1 MFIDVTYQDWLATGE
16 AERPAL
22 ALAVINKY
30 RSSVDFHMAQ
40 TADRYFHTD
49 GTAVASKTVLKARKL
64 KGKDEKGRERYFA
77 GMEDVVGNRVPSNFF
92 FRFVTQQ
99 NQYLLANGVTLED
112 AEMKARLGVGFDKA
126 LEQIGEKALIHG
138 VCFGYWNLDHLESIP
153 AYADDLSGAVAL
165 LDERTSE
172 AGVVVQFWQLA
183 TDRPLYFRVF
193 EADGLTE
200 YRSSKQLLEVVAPK
214 RAYRQTWM
222 RDAIGAAL
230 VGEDNYSALPVIPFY
245 ASESKRSELSPAI
258 KSKIDLYDNI
268 LSDFGDN
275 LDRANDV
282 YWVLNNFGG
291 TTDDIVQMLEDIRR
305 IKAVANI
312 SDGTGNGSTV
322 EPRTIEV
329 PYEARKAA
337 LELLNK
343 ALYQDFMALSM
354 DSLTGGSLTNV
365 AIETAMTDLNLKC
378 DRYEWQ
384 VFAFVQRVLRLVGV
398 ETEQIRFKRQQIVNR
413 SEMVQDI
420 MTMRSDI
427 DHETALK
434 LNPYIDEDEIPD
446 ILKNCD
452 AEAVSGLPSMEELQN
467 EINRREGVT
476 NGNTAGQSADSD
488 GRD

>member
-22 ALAVINKY
+22 ALEIINKY
-30 RSSVDFHMAQ
+30 RGGLDFRMAQ
-40 TADRYFHTD
+40 TADRYFSTD
-49 GTAVASKTVLKARKL
+49 GTAVASKTILQTRKL

-77 GMEDVVGNRVPSNFF
+77 GTEDVVGNRVPSNFF

-112 AEMKARLGVGFDKA
+112 EETKKRLGVGFDKI

-138 VCFGYWNLDHLESIP
+138 VCYGYWNLDHLEAVP
-153 AYADDLSGAVAL
+153 AYADDMSGAVAL
-165 LDERTSE
+165 LDERTSA

-183 TDRPLYFRVF
+183 SDRPLYFRVF
-193 EADGLTE
+193 ETDGLTE
-200 YRSSKQLLEVVAPK
+200 YRSSKQLLEVVVPK

-222 RDAIGAAL
+222 RDEIGSAL
-230 VGEDNYSALPVIPFY
+230 VEEGNYSALPVIPFY

-305 IKAVANI
+305 IKAVVNI
-312 SDGTGNGSTV
+312 SDGTGNGSTA
-322 EPRTIEV
+322 EARTIEV
-329 PYEARKAA
+329 PYQARQTA
-337 LELLNK
+337 LELLSK
-343 ALYQDFMALSM
+343 ALHQDFMALSM
-354 DSLTGGSLTNV
+354 DTLTGGSLTNV

-384 VFAFVQRVLRLVGV
+384 AFAFVQRVLSLLGI
-398 ETEQIRFKRQQIVNR
+398 ETEEIRFKRQQIVNR
-413 SEMVQDI
+413 SEVVADI

-427 DHETALK
+427 DRETALK
-434 LNPYIDEDEIPD
+434 LNPYIDQEEIPG
-446 ILKNCD
+446 ILKNLD
-452 AEAVSGLPSMEELQN
+452 AEEVSGLPTMDELEN
-467 EINRREGVT
+467 EIAEGEE
-476 NGNTAGQSADSD
+476 
-488 GRD
+488 